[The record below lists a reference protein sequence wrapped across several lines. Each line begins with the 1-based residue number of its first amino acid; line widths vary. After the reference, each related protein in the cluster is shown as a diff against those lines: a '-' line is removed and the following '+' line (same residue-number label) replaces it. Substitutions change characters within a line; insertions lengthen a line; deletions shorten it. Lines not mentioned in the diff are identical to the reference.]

1 MIKIDNIEVAGFD
14 TAIRGMRN
22 AMDSHHLSDSREYLY
37 MNAFESESFFSEEAN
52 RTLKYIGGN
61 AHVFELGPNDKKL
74 ASGLI
79 LAGTDEAK
87 FARQIYVG
95 MDITAPLYFLK
106 ELDQYKISTT
116 SNSESTMH
124 KIMSKPFDIDLFS
137 FDHIR
142 KRKKNIL
149 QLPNEIDEDLEE
161 WINWPLN
168 ELYQVSNQGRIK
180 RKEYTTSHKRT
191 WTERILTNTKT
202 ADKYLKVGVFVNG
215 QKKDIRVHQMVA
227 QSWIQNPNK
236 YEEVNHKN
244 GNKLDNRV
252 ENLEW
257 CSRSKNMIHA
267 FENNL
272 IVMPVY
278 KGKLS
283 KDKRDEIIHKYNTTN
298 ISKRSLAY
306 EYNVSHTT
314 INSLINNKYNY
325 SDGYDDEYEIA
336 LNLINKL
343 NELRDEWLITKDKE
357 VWYSLIQLL
366 PSAWNQK
373 RTWTANYQVLR
384 NIYFARRNHK
394 LAEWRDFCSMIE
406 KLPYASDLITI
417 SKE

>member
-37 MNAFESESFFSEEAN
+37 MNAFESESFFSEAFDK
-52 RTLKYIGGN
+52 TLEYIDGH

-74 ASGLI
+74 ASGLV

-124 KIMSKPFDIDLFS
+124 KIHSKSITKDMFS
-137 FDHIR
+137 FDNMDDFFPLGTDWFEDHIQDCEKLR
-142 KRKKNIL
+142 NL
-149 QLPNEIDEDLEE
+149 YLE
-161 WINWPLN
+161 
-168 ELYQVSNQGRIK
+168 
-180 RKEYTTSHKRT
+180 T
-191 WTERILTNTKT
+191 
-202 ADKYLKVGVFVNG
+202 
-215 QKKDIRVHQMVA
+215 
-227 QSWIQNPNK
+227 
-236 YEEVNHKN
+236 
-244 GNKLDNRV
+244 
-252 ENLEW
+252 
-257 CSRSKNMIHA
+257 
-267 FENNL
+267 
-272 IVMPVY
+272 
-278 KGKLS
+278 
-283 KDKRDEIIHKYNTTN
+283 KDKRYW
-298 ISKRSLAY
+298 RA
-306 EYNVSHTT
+306 
-314 INSLINNKYNY
+314 
-325 SDGYDDEYEIA
+325 
-336 LNLINKL
+336 
-343 NELRDEWLITKDKE
+343 
-357 VWYSLIQLL
+357 LIQML

>member
-95 MDITAPLYFLK
+95 MDITAPLYWWK
-106 ELDQYKISTT
+106 EADTYKIGTVT
-116 SNSESTMH
+116 NSESTMH
-124 KIMSKPFDIDLFS
+124 KLHSKPITKDMFS
-137 FDHIR
+137 FDNMDDFFPLGTDWFEDHIQDCETLR
-142 KRKKNIL
+142 NL
-149 QLPNEIDEDLEE
+149 FLE
-161 WINWPLN
+161 
-168 ELYQVSNQGRIK
+168 
-180 RKEYTTSHKRT
+180 T
-191 WTERILTNTKT
+191 
-202 ADKYLKVGVFVNG
+202 
-215 QKKDIRVHQMVA
+215 
-227 QSWIQNPNK
+227 
-236 YEEVNHKN
+236 
-244 GNKLDNRV
+244 
-252 ENLEW
+252 
-257 CSRSKNMIHA
+257 
-267 FENNL
+267 
-272 IVMPVY
+272 
-278 KGKLS
+278 
-283 KDKRDEIIHKYNTTN
+283 KDKRYW
-298 ISKRSLAY
+298 RA
-306 EYNVSHTT
+306 
-314 INSLINNKYNY
+314 
-325 SDGYDDEYEIA
+325 
-336 LNLINKL
+336 
-343 NELRDEWLITKDKE
+343 
-357 VWYSLIQLL
+357 LIQLL